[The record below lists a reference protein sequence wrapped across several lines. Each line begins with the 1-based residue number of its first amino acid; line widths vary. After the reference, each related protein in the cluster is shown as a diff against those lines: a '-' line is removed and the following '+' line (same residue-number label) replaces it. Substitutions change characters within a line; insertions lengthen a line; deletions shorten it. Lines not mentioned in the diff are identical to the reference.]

1 MPAIR
6 KKRREIRT
14 HELTERQ
21 FWALALGGDDEAFAS
36 EDERRELYFRHRD
49 ELGTN
54 PTTRADG
61 WWRFESPEAK
71 SATEPEHEQLERMG
85 CLTPE
90 ERGHLEQWRAVGI
103 FPERTKRR

>member
-6 KKRREIRT
+6 KKRREIRV

-49 ELGTN
+49 ELTTN

-61 WWRFESPEAK
+61 WWLYESLEPRNEA
-71 SATEPEHEQLERMG
+71 EQEHEQLERMG

-90 ERGHLEQWRAVGI
+90 ERGHLAQWRAAGI
-103 FPERTKRR
+103 FAERNMNR